1 MPVKSRNRRLRGSSA
16 AEGRQDLSPGAP
28 RYSRH
33 LLGGPRPRPDPF
45 PPPTWVQRLDLVVG
59 QVEEAQVSQGLQ
71 VLHSADVVSSQGEEP
86 AEHGKGGGVR
96 CGGTSRLT
104 GSEPAAGI
112 RVSGATAGP
121 PLAVPSEGGS
131 PAVLWPWKAISCGAG
146 AARTAGWENSS
157 DSRSSQF
164 GSEKKKPNP
173 KQQFFL
179 LQEKLDFGSPRPGA
193 LPAAGRGSE
202 SPAGS
207 GALRWHRCSP
217 GPSGGWRGTAAPCTW
232 RKRGARRVLCAQS
245 PLPASLGGE
254 GGLCAG
260 PHRLSGCGGS
270 SSRGRFLVVMRLSVR
285 VTPGGLCLSP
295 GGKPTVMGPSPQGPA
310 PQYPAGLT

>member
-1 MPVKSRNRRLRGSSA
+1 MKEGALLSSGHGKRSPAGQELPVPQVGKTA
-16 AEGRQDLSPGAP
+16 QI
-28 RYSRH
+28 
-33 LLGGPRPRPDPF
+33 
-45 PPPTWVQRLDLVVG
+45 LDL
-59 QVEEAQVSQGLQ
+59 LNL
-71 VLHSADVVSSQGEEP
+71 VL
-86 AEHGKGGGVR
+86 K
-96 CGGTSRLT
+96 
-104 GSEPAAGI
+104 
-112 RVSGATAGP
+112 
-121 PLAVPSEGGS
+121 
-131 PAVLWPWKAISCGAG
+131 
-146 AARTAGWENSS
+146 
-157 DSRSSQF
+157 
-164 GSEKKKPNP
+164 KKKPNP

-179 LQEKLDFGSPRPGA
+179 LQEKLDFGSPRRGA

-295 GGKPTVMGPSPQGPA
+295 GGKPTVMRPSPRGPA
-310 PQYPAGLT
+310 PQYPPGLT